1 MVLKE
6 IEAGLNLWDRF
17 KSTFRKDD
25 NKPSDT
31 VAFRFMRL
39 FEEHGVHRNQ
49 IPRFFGHDLEVADI
63 VSEEALTKKL
73 SESILQDACELFG
86 IRREW
91 LDCADDVIYQTQDF
105 YKAPDEF
112 VKFLEGFD
120 DSKSIGSKLS
130 GIVLTPQS
138 PNRSVDAI
146 LIIRE
151 AIGEVGGSEIYRN
164 YICGNWVSD
173 YWKCRAYL
181 TACLSIMGKYNY
193 YVRGRY
199 VKSDSLAPLSD
210 GRLFFDIENSKFA
223 GRGWQPEDMIYR
235 PDMYLAGVDP
245 ERNNYGRIS
254 AIEKWLE
261 LADKGYMDSS
271 FPAQISVFQEELEKQ
286 LANKR

>member
-39 FEEHGVHRNQ
+39 FEEHSVHRNQ
-49 IPRFFGHDLEVADI
+49 IPRFFGHDLEVADF
-63 VSEEALTKKL
+63 VSEDALMNKL
-73 SESILQDACELFG
+73 SESIMQEACDLFG

-91 LDCADDVIYQTQDF
+91 LDCADDLIYQTHDF
-105 YKAPDEF
+105 YQTPDEF
-112 VKFLEGFD
+112 VKFLED
-120 DSKSIGSKLS
+120 LKNSNNIDPELS

-138 PNRSVDAI
+138 PERSLDSV

-151 AIGEVGGSEIYRN
+151 GIGEVGGREIYRN
-164 YICGNWVSD
+164 YICGNWVSN

-181 TACLSIMGKYNY
+181 TACISIMGKYNY

-199 VKSDSLAPLSD
+199 VKSDSLTLLSD
-210 GRLFFDIENSKFA
+210 GQSFFDIENSKFT

-245 ERNNYGRIS
+245 ELNNYGRVS
-254 AIEKWLE
+254 AIKKWLE
-261 LADKGYMDSS
+261 LASKGYMDSYL
-271 FPAQISVFQEELEKQ
+271 PAQIKVFQEELEKQ